1 MPMYF
6 SGQSSRP
13 TIERPGLDP
22 SAVESVF
29 FSTERF
35 SNSLNIR
42 IHLHYLRYKSLKL
55 STRIPVRTNVRRT
68 LKVQNAPAENMDSI
82 VAKFARIAFRIARI
96 SKKSQLLKAMMRT
109 TLLTT
114 T

>member
-1 MPMYF
+1 MSDAYVVQW
-6 SGQSSRP
+6 SEQSTDNRKTWARPQRSRK
-13 TIERPGLDP
+13 RL
-22 SAVESVF
+22 

-35 SNSLNIR
+35 SNSLNIL

-55 STRIPVRTNVRRT
+55 STSIPVRTNVRQT

-96 SKKSQLLKAMMRT
+96 
-109 TLLTT
+109 
-114 T
+114 